1 MKIRCQGK
9 VRYFYFCDD
18 YGILRL
24 QPCNRT
30 VPCNRNRML
39 RLHISELEAWWCFN
53 FNNFLTIDYF
63 FFKSWDHF
71 RSLNWFL
78 NIAKKI
84 YGNLMMKYILTF
96 KIDRQL
102 LFFLCSVALKKYFQV
117 QSKTNDRLLWLSG

>member
-39 RLHISELEAWWCFN
+39 RVHISGYKNKYKKRDEKTLENRFF
-53 FNNFLTIDYF
+53 FNN
-63 FFKSWDHF
+63 
-71 RSLNWFL
+71 
-78 NIAKKI
+78 
-84 YGNLMMKYILTF
+84 
-96 KIDRQL
+96 
-102 LFFLCSVALKKYFQV
+102 
-117 QSKTNDRLLWLSG
+117 

>member
-39 RLHISELEAWWCFN
+39 RLHISESEKNSMPIPKFSA
-53 FNNFLTIDYF
+53 D
-63 FFKSWDHF
+63 FKQHF
-71 RSLNWFL
+71 W
-78 NIAKKI
+78 
-84 YGNLMMKYILTF
+84 G
-96 KIDRQL
+96 
-102 LFFLCSVALKKYFQV
+102 
-117 QSKTNDRLLWLSG
+117 